1 MKENYL
7 NTQSSLA
14 MKGAGYYSAKTA
26 GAKTAIDKTLKVIEN
41 ALETIPSTEILKFA
55 DYGSADGGTSQEMW
69 FNVIKLIREKGDKF
83 LIRIFTDNE
92 IRYCES
98 KGPNKYQHYAG
109 RFAAKESIIKAVKS
123 SGYKNPIPFKDIEI
137 LPSDS
142 GAPIVG
148 LHFVLEGECKVSIS
162 HTESHATASALY
174 IQK

>member
-1 MKENYL
+1 MELPNIFIGTDIVEVDRINKLLLKSGEL
-7 NTQSSLA
+7 FKNTVF
-14 MKGAGYYSAKTA
+14 T
-26 GAKTAIDKTLKVIEN
+26 
-41 ALETIPSTEILKFA
+41 ALEQKYCDSKSSPSI
-55 DYGSADGGTSQEMW
+55 
-69 FNVIKLIREKGDKF
+69 
-83 LIRIFTDNE
+83 
-92 IRYCES
+92 
-98 KGPNKYQHYAG
+98 HYAG

-142 GAPIVG
+142 GAPIVD